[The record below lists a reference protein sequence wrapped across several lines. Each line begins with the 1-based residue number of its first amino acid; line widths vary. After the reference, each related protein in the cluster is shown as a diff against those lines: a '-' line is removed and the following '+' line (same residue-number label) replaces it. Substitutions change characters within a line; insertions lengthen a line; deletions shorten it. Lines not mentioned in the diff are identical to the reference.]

1 MYIYIYC
8 SNAARQRPSGL
19 HFSLSLREKFQSSSL
34 GLSSRLTS
42 MKEKGSIFSSF
53 SFPQSNQILTILS
66 ALPAKVTPRGCR
78 RIAMKWRW
86 LSACS
91 SFQPHTFSPVYEQQD
106 FLAQADSWPVPYTDL
121 LSVGGGRFLHCWCS
135 ETSGSEASGYSARLL
150 PISLHL
156 SRAFI
161 LWPLCDVLW
170 SDWCRGRVNGD
181 SPYTSSANV
190 LQPPQFFWSSNEPLF
205 IISFA
210 ASLSLHAFY
219 IFSCFLLT
227 QFLSP
232 LPLPF
237 SVTLI
242 LIRLNVS
249 SLHRENEWI
258 KQTFRLM
265 REKEMEWGKSSAV
278 SVRMKTVR
286 MVSVSGYWE
295 GPSLICRMY
304 KMQRLKNIYTYVIKI
319 K

>member
-1 MYIYIYC
+1 M
-8 SNAARQRPSGL
+8 
-19 HFSLSLREKFQSSSL
+19 
-34 GLSSRLTS
+34 
-42 MKEKGSIFSSF
+42 
-53 SFPQSNQILTILS
+53 
-66 ALPAKVTPRGCR
+66 
-78 RIAMKWRW
+78 
-86 LSACS
+86 
-91 SFQPHTFSPVYEQQD
+91 
-106 FLAQADSWPVPYTDL
+106 
-121 LSVGGGRFLHCWCS
+121 GGGEFLHCWCS

-161 LWPLCDVLW
+161 LWPLCDVLR
-170 SDWCRGRVNGD
+170 SDRCRGRVNGD

-190 LQPPQFFWSSNEPLF
+190 LQPPQFFCSSNEPLL
-205 IISFA
+205 ILSFA

-219 IFSCFLLT
+219 IFFCFLST

-249 SLHRENEWI
+249 SLHRENECI

-265 REKEMEWGKSSAV
+265 REIEMEWGKIYAFSA
-278 SVRMKTVR
+278 RMKTGR
-286 MVSVSGYWE
+286 MVSVSGYWA

-304 KMQRLKNIYTYVIKI
+304 KMQKKGNPFFMILFLFHFKP
-319 K
+319 

>member
-1 MYIYIYC
+1 
-8 SNAARQRPSGL
+8 
-19 HFSLSLREKFQSSSL
+19 
-34 GLSSRLTS
+34 

-66 ALPAKVTPRGCR
+66 SLPAKVTPRGCR

-91 SFQPHTFSPVYEQQD
+91 SFQTHIFSPVYEQHD
-106 FLAQADSWPVPYTDL
+106 FSAQADSWPVPYTDL

-161 LWPLCDVLW
+161 LWPLCDVLR
-170 SDWCRGRVNGD
+170 SDRCRGRVNGD
-181 SPYTSSANV
+181 SPYRSSANV
-190 LQPPQFFWSSNEPLF
+190 LQSPQFFWSSNEPLF

-278 SVRMKTVR
+278 SVRMKIVR
-286 MVSVSGYWE
+286 MVSVSGYWA

-304 KMQRLKNIYTYVIKI
+304 KMQCLKNIYTYVIK
-319 K
+319 KKNHDFVFQF

>member
-1 MYIYIYC
+1 MLFFQSTGSHSFFIYIYIYIYILIYR
-8 SNAARQRPSGL
+8 SNAAWQSLSGL

-34 GLSSRLTS
+34 GLSSRLAS

-66 ALPAKVTPRGCR
+66 SLPAKVTPRGCR

-86 LSACS
+86 LSAFS
-91 SFQPHTFSPVYEQQD
+91 SFQPHIFSPVYEQHD
-106 FLAQADSWPVPYTDL
+106 FSAQADSWPVPYTDL

-161 LWPLCDVLW
+161 LWPLCDVLR
-170 SDWCRGRVNGD
+170 SDRCRGTVNGD
-181 SPYTSSANV
+181 SPYRSSANV
-190 LQPPQFFWSSNEPLF
+190 LQSPQFFWSSNEPLF

-265 REKEMEWGKSSAV
+265 R
-278 SVRMKTVR
+278 VRKVFCSFSEDENSEDGQCFGVLGRTISDM
-286 MVSVSGYWE
+286 
-295 GPSLICRMY
+295 
-304 KMQRLKNIYTYVIKI
+304 
-319 K
+319 